1 MMMTKAW
8 FRIKWLDEFKMFF
21 FTIETSH
28 SESRYSITINQAE
41 EIIKALQQRQDELL
55 FEVD

>member
-1 MMMTKAW
+1 MTKAW

-28 SESRYSITINQAE
+28 SEARYSITKNQADQ
-41 EIIKALQQRQDELL
+41 IIKSLQQEQEELI

>member
-1 MMMTKAW
+1 MTKAW

>member
-1 MMMTKAW
+1 MTKAW
-8 FRIKWLDEFKMFF
+8 FRIKWLDEFKTFF
-21 FTIETSH
+21 FTIETNH